1 MAAAG
6 AAARFRALVVGLVL
20 FLGLGGA
27 GAGAGAGGGVPP
39 PGELYTRPWLELP
52 RGRLL
57 LGSEAKAKH
66 FGFDR
71 WLGPGFEAAC
81 TSLDGP
87 LCAA

>member
-1 MAAAG
+1 MATAG
-6 AAARFRALVVGLVL
+6 VRALVLVL
-20 FLGLGGA
+20 VLGGA
-27 GAGAGAGGGVPP
+27 GAGVGAGAGAPP
-39 PGELYTRPWLELP
+39 PGELYARPWLELP

-57 LGSEAKAKH
+57 LGSEARAKF
-66 FGFDR
+66 FGLDR

>member
-6 AAARFRALVVGLVL
+6 AAARARALVVGLVL

-27 GAGAGAGGGVPP
+27 GAGGGTPP

-71 WLGPGFEAAC
+71 WLGPGFEAVC